1 MLLKSTLIKVL
12 LIEDDED
19 DVFLIRQYLAEVENF
34 KFEVFWEP
42 DLALAKR
49 KMIEGDFQ
57 VFLIDYRLG
66 GENGLDLIKYA
77 QEKKVLTPSI
87 VLTGHGDLEIDM
99 DASSSGAAD
108 YLVKTDLNS
117 SMLERSIRYALSHS
131 KIIGELDEKEKKYRT
146 LFERSIDP
154 IFLANSHF
162 VLVDANDS
170 YKNFFEI
177 SALGEKANIGKMFA
191 TPDDFLYFMSTLN
204 ELGQVRDFEVSL
216 VSKTGVNKVCLLNC
230 VYIPDQ
236 ASELPCYQGI
246 IYDLTIL
253 KQAENDMLV
262 AERLSL
268 TGKMARTI
276 AHEVRNPL
284 TNLNLALDQLRGEL
298 PSDNEAI
305 KLYGDIIERNANRIE
320 QLVGDMLNS
329 SRPKQLHLALTE
341 VSEVMDST
349 LRMAMDRIT
358 LHQIELITTY
368 QKDVPRILM
377 DKEEIQVALL
387 NIIINAVEA
396 MIPGKGILKIE
407 TLLQDKTLKLII
419 SDNGK
424 GIPAPDLGRLF
435 DPFFTS
441 KHSGMGL
448 GLTSTKN
455 IFNSHNAQ
463 IEVTSEV
470 NNGTTFCIIF
480 KLAD

>member
-1 MLLKSTLIKVL
+1 MKPISVKVL

-19 DVFLIRQYLAEVENF
+19 DVLLIRQYLAEVENF
-34 KFEVFWEP
+34 KFEVYWEP
-42 DLALAKR
+42 DLTLAKR
-49 KMIEGDFQ
+49 KMIQEDFH

-77 QEKKVLTPSI
+77 QEKEVLTPSI
-87 VLTGHGDLEIDM
+87 ILTGHGDLKIDI

-131 KIIGELDEKEKKYRT
+131 KIIKELDEKEKKYRT

-162 VLVDANDS
+162 VLMDVNNS
-170 YKNFFEI
+170 FKSFFGP
-177 SALGEKANIGKMFA
+177 AVLGEELHVGKMFA
-191 TPDDFLYFMSTLN
+191 YENDFLYFTSTLK
-204 ELGQVRDFEVSL
+204 EIGQVKDFEVSL
-216 VSKTGVNKVCLLNC
+216 VSKNGINKVCLLNC
-230 VYIPDQ
+230 GYIPDQ
-236 ASELPCYQGI
+236 TSELPCYQGI

-253 KQAENDMLV
+253 KQAANDMLV

-298 PSDNEAI
+298 PADNEAI

-329 SRPKQLHLALTE
+329 SRPKQLHLELTE

-349 LRMAMDRIT
+349 LRMAMDRIM
-358 LHQIELITTY
+358 LHQIELKTMY
-368 QKDVPRILM
+368 QKDLPRVLM
-377 DKEEIQVALL
+377 DKEKIQIALL
-387 NIIINAVEA
+387 NIVVNAVEA
-396 MIPGKGILKIE
+396 MTPGKGILKIE
-407 TLLQDKTLKLII
+407 TNLQDRILKLMIT
-419 SDNGK
+419 DNGK
-424 GIPAPDLGRLF
+424 GIPAADLGRLF

-455 IFNSHNAQ
+455 ILNSHNAQ
-463 IEVTSEV
+463 IEVNSEI
-470 NNGTTFCIIF
+470 NKGTVFCIEF
-480 KLAD
+480 KLVD

>member
-1 MLLKSTLIKVL
+1 MSLKPVPVKVL

-19 DVFLIRQYLAEVENF
+19 DVLLIREYLAEVENF

-42 DLALAKR
+42 DLTLAKR

-77 QEKKVLTPSI
+77 QEKEVLTPSI
-87 VLTGHGDLEIDM
+87 VLTGHGDLKIDI

-108 YLVKTDLNS
+108 YLVKSDLNS

-154 IFLANSHF
+154 IFLANGKLALMD
-162 VLVDANDS
+162 VNDS
-170 YKNFFEI
+170 FQRFFGI
-177 SALGEKANIGKMFA
+177 SVLGEESLISKLFTN
-191 TPDDFLYFMSTLN
+191 PNDFFYFTSTLN
-204 ELGQVRDFEVSL
+204 EIGQVKDFEVSL
-216 VSKTGVNKVCLLNC
+216 VSKTGINKICLLSC

-236 ASELPCYQGI
+236 ASEHSCYQGI
-246 IYDLTIL
+246 VYDLTL
-253 KQAENDMLV
+253 RKQAESDMLA

-298 PSDNEAI
+298 PQDNESM

-320 QLVGDMLNS
+320 QLMGEMLNS
-329 SRPKQLHLALTE
+329 SRPKQLHLELTE

-349 LRMAMDRIT
+349 LRMAMDRIM
-358 LHQIELITTY
+358 LHQIELKTVY
-368 QKDVPRILM
+368 QNDLPRIFV
-377 DKEEIQVALL
+377 DKEKIQIALL
-387 NIIINAVEA
+387 NIVINAVEA
-396 MIPGKGILKIE
+396 MEPGKGILQIEASLHDKI
-407 TLLQDKTLKLII
+407 LKLMIT
-419 SDNGK
+419 DNGK
-424 GIPAPDLGRLF
+424 GITEEDLVKLF
-435 DPFFTS
+435 DPFFTG

-455 IFNSHNAQ
+455 ILNSHSAQ

-470 NNGTTFCIIF
+470 NKGTVFCINF